1 VNMGGLLIRKQLFW
15 CWVLSFFSSFH
26 LHFAPMKLLRLM
38 FSLVLMLA
46 IPFLGTSAL
55 AMPQISPCPMQS
67 DMAHGMGMSADHD
80 CCQMDKV
87 TSQKSSKAKSSTTC
101 KPGQE
106 CKLGQVFSPV
116 LASLAFQP
124 LPADSVVTIYPDI
137 VIHSHDPSGLWRP
150 PQS

>member
-1 VNMGGLLIRKQLFW
+1 M
-15 CWVLSFFSSFH
+15 LSAFLFSSLSH
-26 LHFAPMKLLRLM
+26 TLRPMKLLRLM

-46 IPFLGTSAL
+46 IPFLGTPAL

-67 DMAHGMGMSADHD
+67 DMTHSMGMSADHE

-87 TSQKSSKAKSSTTC
+87 TSQESSKAKSSTTC

-116 LASLAFQP
+116 LASLEFQP
-124 LPADSVVTIYPDI
+124 LPASAVVTIYPDT
-137 VIHSHDPSGLWRP
+137 VIRSHDPSGLWRP
-150 PQS
+150 PQL

>member
-1 VNMGGLLIRKQLFW
+1 
-15 CWVLSFFSSFH
+15 
-26 LHFAPMKLLRLM
+26 M

-46 IPFLGTSAL
+46 IPFLGTQAL

-67 DMAHGMGMSADHD
+67 DMTHSMGMSADHD
-80 CCQMDKV
+80 CCQIDKV
-87 TSQKSSKAKSSTTC
+87 TSQKSSKAKLSTTC

-124 LPADSVVTIYPDI
+124 LPADSAVTIYPEV

-150 PQS
+150 PQF

>member
-1 VNMGGLLIRKQLFW
+1 
-15 CWVLSFFSSFH
+15 
-26 LHFAPMKLLRLM
+26 MKLLRLM

-46 IPFLGTSAL
+46 IPFLGTPAL

-67 DMAHGMGMSADHD
+67 DMTHSMGMSADDDD

-87 TSQKSSKAKSSTTC
+87 SSQKSSKAKSATPC

-116 LASLAFQP
+116 LASLEFQP
-124 LPADSVVTIYPDI
+124 LPASAVVTIYPDT
-137 VIHSHDPSGLWRP
+137 VIRSHDPSGLWRP
-150 PQS
+150 PQL